1 MTKLTARGKFRAIK
15 ACNNRRGIAQM
26 NNREKIRKHTAGF
39 LKRQKKFLT
48 KLDEMEVGRKIES
61 YHLLV
66 HIQTSQNNK
75 SWAWVWART
84 RDYNIIHNSHVSGR
98 NPIT

>member
-1 MTKLTARGKFRAIK
+1 
-15 ACNNRRGIAQM
+15 
-26 NNREKIRKHTAGF
+26 
-39 LKRQKKFLT
+39 
-48 KLDEMEVGRKIES
+48 MEVGRKIES

-66 HIQTSQNNK
+66 HVQTSQNNK

-98 NPIT
+98 NPITWAVDIAAQGLHLLKAGIKG